1 MIVFS
6 TNRTLL
12 TVSGIIS
19 ALLGFVA
26 LIWPGITAQI
36 LAVVVGVF
44 LLAEALLSLL
54 VRRRGM
60 VLTWSAVLQ
69 GLVGIVVALFLVVMP
84 GTAVRVIV
92 LIIAVWL
99 VLRAIIQAAIAIQ
112 NRAVSGAALFMAM
125 VAAISLLVGALLIL
139 RPEAGIIAFAWL
151 LGIYAIVTGVMAIL
165 WGQKAA
171 RLPQQDAPQQPRKT
185 APDAAPPEEAAPAE
199 EPVQDSD
206 EDQAPESA
214 SDGDAESNTDKVD
227 TDRNE

>member
-1 MIVFS
+1 MIVFT

-12 TVSGIIS
+12 TVSGAIS

-26 LIWPGITAQI
+26 LIWPGITVQI

-92 LIIAVWL
+92 MIIAVWL
-99 VLRAIIQAAIAIQ
+99 VLRAIVQAAIAVQ
-112 NRAVSGAALFMAM
+112 NRTVSGAALFMGM
-125 VAAISLLVGALLIL
+125 VAAISLLVGALLIF
-139 RPEAGIIAFAWL
+139 RPEAGVIAAAWL
-151 LGIYAIVTGVMAIL
+151 LGIYAIVTGALAIL

-171 RLPQQDAPQQPRKT
+171 RIPQHDVPERREASPEADATSPPPDDPAAPQ
-185 APDAAPPEEAAPAE
+185 ESAPATTDETTTGESLSGENE
-199 EPVQDSD
+199 E
-206 EDQAPESA
+206 E
-214 SDGDAESNTDKVD
+214 
-227 TDRNE
+227 